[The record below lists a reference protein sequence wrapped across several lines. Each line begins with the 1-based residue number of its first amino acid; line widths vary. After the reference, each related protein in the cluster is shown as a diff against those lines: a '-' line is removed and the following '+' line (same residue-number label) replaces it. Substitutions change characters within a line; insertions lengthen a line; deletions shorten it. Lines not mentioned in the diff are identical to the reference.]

1 MESLKEL
8 LNEELRDLYDAEKQ
22 LVKALPKFAKAA
34 SNEEL
39 KQAFQEHLEITK
51 SHVQR
56 LEQVF
61 DMLGQKPK
69 SKPCAAMKGLLEE
82 GQEILNE
89 EGSESLLDTAMIGAA
104 QKVEHYEISGYGT
117 VRTLAEKIGMAQA
130 AELLEQTLEEEK
142 EADEKL
148 TEIAGRVLDEASAEG
163 EGEEEEDEEDDED
176 LEDEEEEDEEE
187 DVSAPPPAKKA
198 PAKKSR

>member
-89 EGSESLLDTAMIGAA
+89 DASESLLDTAMIGAA

-117 VRTLAEKIGMAQA
+117 VRTLAEKIGLAQA

-163 EGEEEEDEEDDED
+163 GEEEEEEDDED
-176 LEDEEEEDEEE
+176 LDDEEEEDEEE

-198 PAKKSR
+198 PAKKGR

>member
-89 EGSESLLDTAMIGAA
+89 DASESLLDTAMIGAA

-117 VRTLAEKIGMAQA
+117 VRTLAEKIGMPQA
-130 AELLEQTLEEEK
+130 AELLEQTLDEEK

-148 TEIAGRVLDEASAEG
+148 TEIAGRVLDEASAAAD
-163 EGEEEEDEEDDED
+163 EEEEEEDDED

-198 PAKKSR
+198 PAKKAR